1 MSKVIQ
7 LKLLPYDLVKER
19 IGAIEIRQN
28 IDRNSLLEMIR
39 MFAYAEKD
47 RHIELL
53 NPKGIM
59 VEISFLGLQ
68 VGVQYRIKVTPRYGK
83 N

>member
-7 LKLLPYDLVKER
+7 LCLLPYDLVKQR
-19 IGAIEIRQN
+19 IGAIEIREN
-28 IDRNSLLEMIR
+28 IDRNALLEMIR
-39 MFAYAEKD
+39 MFAYAEND
-47 RHIELL
+47 HHIELL
-53 NPKGIM
+53 NPKGYM

-68 VGVQYRIKVTPRYGK
+68 VGLQYLIKVTPRFGK

>member
-7 LKLLPYDLVKER
+7 LKLLPYDLVKQR
-19 IGAIEIRQN
+19 IGAN
-28 IDRNSLLEMIR
+28 RNALLDMIR

-53 NPKGIM
+53 NPKGDM

-68 VGVQYRIKVTPRYGK
+68 VGLQYLIKVTPRFGK